1 MSKKLG
7 NSIEKESGANA
18 GSSGAATVDAG
29 SSGAA
34 DEAGSPGVAAEAGS
48 SGAGAE
54 AGSLGVA
61 AEAGSSGAA
70 AEAGSSGAVAE
81 AGSSGALVA
90 EEKSSEKKKKK
101 IKVVATKGKA
111 KKVEKRVKEKHNVK
125 FEDPDSED
133 AVDEVQ
139 KLKSVVYG
147 TLRNRMSPSSV
158 VNVNKEF
165 SEDQLTAIRAIG
177 FGSLEFLKV
186 SQLPLQLGFWLVKH
200 FDAHSCTLNIPDSD
214 PFKITEQHVHDVLG
228 LPAGGMEMDANI
240 FSKDDKV
247 INQWKK
253 QFPKNS
259 LSVNIRELSM
269 YLKNHKSAGPMFKR
283 NFVVLCVST
292 LMSGGQNKNVNHDVL
307 RYLSNVAKIKDLNW
321 SKFILDS
328 LVKAKIKWDELPTR
342 YFPGSLLFL
351 MLLYVDHFVIE
362 EVRAKRET
370 LVLKGWTTNML
381 SSREKL
387 EIFKGRLGIFDKNL
401 KVVGPSGSKQPKME
415 TSVPTVP
422 QTNEDVEVD
431 PKKVFI

>member
-1 MSKKLG
+1 MDSSVATDINNAKDYTYVHLERIIR

-48 SGAGAE
+48 P
-54 AGSLGVA
+54 GVA
-61 AEAGSSGAA
+61 AEAGSSGVLPRQVHQ
-70 AEAGSSGAVAE
+70 G
-81 AGSSGALVA
+81 LLPRQ
-90 EEKSSEKKKKK
+90 
-101 IKVVATKGKA
+101 
-111 KKVEKRVKEKHNVK
+111 VEKRVKEKHNVK

-139 KLKSVVYG
+139 KSKYVVYG

-158 VNVNKEF
+158 VNVFKEF

-228 LPAGGMEMDANI
+228 LPAGGMEMDANL

-259 LSVNIRELSM
+259 LSVNIGELSM
-269 YLKNHKSAGPMFKR
+269 YLKNHKSVGPMFKR

-307 RYLSNVAKIKDLNW
+307 TYLSNVAKIKDLNW

-328 LVKAKIKWDELPTR
+328 LVKAKIK
-342 YFPGSLLFL
+342 
-351 MLLYVDHFVIE
+351 
-362 EVRAKRET
+362 
-370 LVLKGWTTNML
+370 
-381 SSREKL
+381 
-387 EIFKGRLGIFDKNL
+387 
-401 KVVGPSGSKQPKME
+401 
-415 TSVPTVP
+415 
-422 QTNEDVEVD
+422 
-431 PKKVFI
+431 

>member
-1 MSKKLG
+1 MDSSVATDINNAKDYTDVHLERIM

-29 SSGAA
+29 SSGAP

-54 AGSLGVA
+54 AGSPGV
-61 AEAGSSGAA
+61 A

-90 EEKSSEKKKKK
+90 EEKISEKKKKK

-139 KLKSVVYG
+139 KSKSVVYG

-158 VNVNKEF
+158 VNVFKEF

-228 LPAGGMEMDANI
+228 LPAGGMEMDANL

-259 LSVNIRELSM
+259 LSVNIGELSM

-292 LMSGGQNKNVNHDVL
+292 LMSG
-307 RYLSNVAKIKDLNW
+307 SF
-321 SKFILDS
+321 FIF
-328 LVKAKIKWDELPTR
+328 I
-342 YFPGSLLFL
+342 FL
-351 MLLYVDHFVIE
+351 ILISFC
-362 EVRAKRET
+362 
-370 LVLKGWTTNML
+370 
-381 SSREKL
+381 S
-387 EIFKGRLGIFDKNL
+387 F
-401 KVVGPSGSKQPKME
+401 
-415 TSVPTVP
+415 
-422 QTNEDVEVD
+422 
-431 PKKVFI
+431 

>member
-1 MSKKLG
+1 MDSSVATDINNAKDYTDVHLERIM

-34 DEAGSPGVAAEAGS
+34 DEASSPGVAAEAGS

-54 AGSLGVA
+54 DGSPGVA

-70 AEAGSSGAVAE
+70 AEAGSSGSVAE

-90 EEKSSEKKKKK
+90 EEKISEKKRKK

-139 KLKSVVYG
+139 KSKSVVYG

-158 VNVNKEF
+158 VNVFKEF
-165 SEDQLTAIRAIG
+165 FEDQLTAIRAIG

-228 LPAGGMEMDANI
+228 LPAGGMEMDANL

-253 QFPKNS
+253 
-259 LSVNIRELSM
+259 
-269 YLKNHKSAGPMFKR
+269 
-283 NFVVLCVST
+283 
-292 LMSGGQNKNVNHDVL
+292 
-307 RYLSNVAKIKDLNW
+307 
-321 SKFILDS
+321 
-328 LVKAKIKWDELPTR
+328 
-342 YFPGSLLFL
+342 
-351 MLLYVDHFVIE
+351 
-362 EVRAKRET
+362 
-370 LVLKGWTTNML
+370 
-381 SSREKL
+381 
-387 EIFKGRLGIFDKNL
+387 
-401 KVVGPSGSKQPKME
+401 
-415 TSVPTVP
+415 TVP
-422 QTNEDVEVD
+422 KELIICEHWGTFNVLEE
-431 PKKVFI
+431 P

>member
-1 MSKKLG
+1 MTQSYGLISFVLLNCVFESLVTMALLNCVFDFVEFVNMTLMNFAMDSSVATDLNNAKDYTDVHLERIM

-18 GSSGAATVDAG
+18 GSSGAATVDVGSSRAAADAG

-34 DEAGSPGVAAEAGS
+34 AEASSSGAAVEAGSSRAVAEAGSPGVA
-48 SGAGAE
+48 
-54 AGSLGVA
+54 V
-61 AEAGSSGAA
+61 EAGSSGAA
-70 AEAGSSGAVAE
+70 AEAGSSGAVTE
-81 AGSSGALVA
+81 A
-90 EEKSSEKKKKK
+90 
-101 IKVVATKGKA
+101 
-111 KKVEKRVKEKHNVK
+111 
-125 FEDPDSED
+125 DSED

-139 KLKSVVYG
+139 KSKCVVYG

-158 VNVNKEF
+158 VNVFKEF
-165 SEDQLTAIRAIG
+165 SKDQLTTIRAIG

-200 FDAHSCTLNIPDSD
+200 FDAHSCTLNIPDFD
-214 PFKITEQHVHDVLG
+214 PLKITEQHVHDVLG
-228 LPAGGMEMDANI
+228 LPAGGIEMDANV

-259 LSVNIRELSM
+259 LSVNIGELSM

-292 LMSGGQNKNVNHDVL
+292 FMSGGQNKNINHDVL

-351 MLLYVDHFVIE
+351 MLLYVDHYVIE
-362 EVRAKRET
+362 EVRANRET
-370 LVLKGWTTNML
+370 PVLKGWTTNML

-401 KVVGPSGSKQPKME
+401 KVVGPSGSK
-415 TSVPTVP
+415 
-422 QTNEDVEVD
+422 
-431 PKKVFI
+431 